1 MKRFEFVYEVDGFG
15 SDELKD
21 KVKETLLDS
30 KSKNYVNLAFTDY
43 GGTYFDKVM
52 IAYLEKKYMQSNDF
66 FVEDTFHFG
75 KNCYVTGSLAQE
87 IIKETETYLLGF
99 EEVEEFFYE
108 FEYLE
113 LYDTV
118 DNYLKNKPLCV
129 DNDTKHS
136 IINEIIDN
144 GFVYIEETQVFLDED
159 KIDALLEI

>member
-1 MKRFEFVYEVDGFG
+1 METFKFVYEVDGFG
-15 SDELKD
+15 SNELKD

-52 IAYLEKKYMQSNDF
+52 IAYLEKNHKQSDDF
-66 FVEDTFHFG
+66 FVESTCYFG
-75 KNCYVTGSLAQE
+75 KNCYVTGSLAKR
-87 IIKETETYLLGF
+87 IIRETETYLLGF
-99 EEVEEFFYE
+99 EEVEDFFGE

-118 DNYLKNKPLCV
+118 NDYLKDKELD
-129 DNDTKHS
+129 DNTKHS

-144 GFVYIEETQVFLDED
+144 GFVFIEETQVFLDED
-159 KIDALLEI
+159 KIDALLET